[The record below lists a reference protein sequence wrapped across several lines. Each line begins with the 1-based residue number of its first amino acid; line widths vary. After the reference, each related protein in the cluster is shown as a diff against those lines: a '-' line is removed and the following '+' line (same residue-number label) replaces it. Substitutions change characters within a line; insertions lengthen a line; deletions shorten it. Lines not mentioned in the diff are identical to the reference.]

1 MFCSEHVSFGSRAAA
16 EYVRTMAKS
25 TQAWLNDFDLAVKI
39 DECIMRCEK
48 LGSKVEEAHKE
59 SRRMVV
65 RQRSERDDEEQQEDC
80 CQTSNQS
87 TKKPKTHNQQM
98 EDDFME
104 CMVKSGFW
112 PT

>member
-39 DECIMRCEK
+39 DECIMRVEK

-59 SRRMVV
+59 SR
-65 RQRSERDDEEQQEDC
+65 QEDC

>member
-1 MFCSEHVSFGSRAAA
+1 MPFVCDSLCSVPSMSHSAQERQPNTYVPWPRAHKHGSM
-16 EYVRTMAKS
+16 TS
-25 TQAWLNDFDLAVKI
+25 TWPLRLTSASCV
-39 DECIMRCEK
+39 CEK

-59 SRRMVV
+59 SR
-65 RQRSERDDEEQQEDC
+65 QEDC